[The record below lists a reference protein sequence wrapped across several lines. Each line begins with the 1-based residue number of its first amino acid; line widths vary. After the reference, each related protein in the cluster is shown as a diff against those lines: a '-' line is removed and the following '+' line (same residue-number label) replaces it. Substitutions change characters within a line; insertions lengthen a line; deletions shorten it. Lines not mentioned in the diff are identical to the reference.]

1 MKATI
6 IPYLF
11 IQLILN
17 AFFSTAQSTT
27 DIPPPMRADIARNIS
42 VQHIDQLAIQ
52 YLGFTSDEMDE
63 IRHDKPHG
71 LDVIREVIRW

>member
-1 MKATI
+1 MNGL
-6 IPYLF
+6 YCGVS
-11 IQLILN
+11 
-17 AFFSTAQSTT
+17 FSVNEEISPQKRAEIAQ
-27 DIPPPMRADIARNIS
+27 NIS

-52 YLGFTSDEMDE
+52 YLGFTCDEMDE